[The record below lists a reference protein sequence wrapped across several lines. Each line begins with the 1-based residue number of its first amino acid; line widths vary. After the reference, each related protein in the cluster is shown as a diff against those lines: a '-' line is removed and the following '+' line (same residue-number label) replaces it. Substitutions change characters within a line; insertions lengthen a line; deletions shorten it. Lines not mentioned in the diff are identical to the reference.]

1 MLTRGSTILSIWSG
15 INFLLASLILT
26 SVVIFNANSPLL
38 VMVFEKPEI
47 AGLDA
52 RVIASLNTLTIL
64 YNSCSMALSVLVW
77 LLIRKS
83 LIAGQ
88 KWAFWALLFVIGF
101 VEVMAF
107 IASAGVGNAR
117 WQVNVRSERSVR
129 CGHQPNGPF
138 PIQKR
143 QRMTRTRLKAILV
156 SHYGAARHASH
167 QSPCFSG
174 SYSDQRLQGHSTP
187 RRSTRIQGRAT
198 AHRDGSIAP
207 ATQP

>member
-1 MLTRGSTILSIWSG
+1 MLTRGPTILSIWSG
-15 INFLLASLILT
+15 INVLLASLILT
-26 SVVIFNANSPLL
+26 SVVVFNANSPLL

-88 KWAFWALLFVIGF
+88 KWSFWALLCVIGF

-117 WQVNVRSERSVR
+117 WQVNVAQSVLYVA
-129 CGHQPNGPF
+129 G
-138 PIQKR
+138 ISL
-143 QRMTRTRLKAILV
+143 T
-156 SHYGAARHASH
+156 
-167 QSPCFSG
+167 
-174 SYSDQRLQGHSTP
+174 GHSLFKGGK
-187 RRSTRIQGRAT
+187 R
-198 AHRDGSIAP
+198 
-207 ATQP
+207 